1 MPGFA
6 VFVLCQKKCE
16 LDIENKGFA
25 KIDIEN
31 KELVLTDIEIKGL
44 RSISGVPLTLLLSC
58 KIATSIVELV
68 AAESTF
74 SYVQK

>member
-1 MPGFA
+1 LPFLF
-6 VFVLCQKKCE
+6 FVKKKCE

-44 RSISGVPLTLLLSC
+44 RSISGSL
-58 KIATSIVELV
+58 
-68 AAESTF
+68 
-74 SYVQK
+74 